1 VVVVVKKKLSKHYYI
16 MNFVA
21 QVEDHLRDLGTE
33 ARKAHPSVKDASE
46 RAIIHLRSL
55 QTQYVAAVRRAAA
68 ASNSSSNSSAATAAN
83 DYNDTGKSPSPASG
97 SGGNSTA
104 ATTTMAAIHP
114 TTSLFQ
120 SQDLLR
126 PFLLAANH
134 TDAPYD
140 LLVVA
145 LESIQHLLQND
156 AVCSDDAVQISRILV
171 IQSWGC
177 AMTLGLVGNGDRD
190 SSFTSSSSSGGRG
203 GGMMGMAAGALG
215 GIIGYGN
222 HNNTHHYHGMGGS
235 GIHQQSNN
243 RTTKEDQSIALKIL
257 RTMTMLV
264 DSRSMILT
272 QDVLGACILVCLLL
286 GAAGQSSSSHGEN
299 NGTGRAST
307 NRDRSSAKDGNHS
320 GPTGGIAAVGGDV
333 KRAAIAAMNQLLSTL
348 FDRANDAMISPSPK
362 KSYILLLAEQTMT
375 DLCFLVNKAPTTP
388 WTQSQADLIGPF
400 GIAAKDGLLPSPTTS
415 IALVDMIMKQT
426 CPDLFRLCFDYFGS
440 SNHVAEQQW
449 RTVEESIEFAAQIIC
464 QVFQLNQ
471 SLLGSQY
478 CYFVS
483 KLSFEPSLDE
493 MAQQSSS
500 PSVLV
505 DFVLYYY
512 TTSLAKTLMSHYL
525 SSKTKLFYANFDTH
539 LNAREHSGNGRK
551 SVPFFSELALDM
563 IRQLV
568 QFCNE
573 ATEAFHKS
581 DDFEDGFIFTQT
593 ERESFDFIKSSPSNN
608 SRRSTTAQGG
618 DMSVDQPPASMSNE
632 KLWRAYSALEA
643 LNVVVSSH
651 LEQLSWLDFG
661 RETKDGS
668 DYDNLTISLIAKAA
682 SDLATSSASNR
693 ERILYLLFAAH
704 AEEDDS
710 GNSNAAAAAA
720 ANMTTALIV
729 DSIEIPLCDTGATS
743 WLAFKCIL
751 SLVKSLKE
759 MAILVEANVDAE
771 SRHHLSAI
779 LNGSFAPSV
788 STLQHFIRRML
799 GSPVIVTRTLSS
811 YEELACASMLV
822 DSQLTNVRRQAILT
836 SLCKLCIPSW
846 GKKRSSYQLKE
857 SNIDA
862 LWTLLWIIHSNF
874 EKISHEWEIILSTLD
889 QLGIIKIYSS
899 NLDPTYIDKA
909 TTIAGCFGRLSSFTT
924 CFSRDALLQF
934 VTSLVKLSEAVS
946 FDPLVEQSS
955 DTVAEIIES
964 DDSIE
969 GRESSISGK
978 VLSYVPFA
986 GRVFGGGGTSQ
997 SSSSSSNSAT
1007 RRAAASNLSKTY
1019 AEDLRETTCSQMAKM
1034 KLSSPHAIFR
1044 KIPLPLLLVAVIS
1057 EANSYRLPVIEQT
1070 VAKHLCEIVARS
1082 LSTELQS
1089 FAMEVLTHFMPQS
1102 LSKQNV
1108 STEYGLGPL
1117 MVPDKVRPLE
1127 IQPIVINDSSVNC
1140 NPGNVQCEPGD
1151 HQLLT
1156 ILCQTIQRSAQ
1167 VDTAENSLNAL
1178 LVVLEG
1184 EGHNLSRDNLITVMD
1199 TLSILSGCEYEG
1211 SDQTIDRSTKQWSS
1225 VSSLAFQNLKL
1236 ILDEFLEMSS
1246 SSMES
1251 PLKSTE
1257 ERNAIIDCCVAFCRS
1272 RHDVNTSLTATG
1284 MLWNLADRDVSPGML
1299 EVVLSKLS
1307 WLAMDD
1313 RPELRNCSVNTL
1325 FSCVVGLGEQ
1335 FTDEQWENCLSNVI
1349 FGKIMSDI
1357 ATAIDDSD
1365 SNKNPSA
1372 NANGLTSGERY
1383 KVAVHH
1389 SRDSAR
1395 KQWIN
1400 TQTLVLRGLDR
1411 VLRLFYPHLLLILSG
1426 NLNDSWVPRIWKEI
1440 LRVSFLSAISAGEG
1454 ETLDMRLTGVELMTL
1469 CAQLTCKAGI
1479 VAAGSSA
1486 RVTTNMEVV
1495 GGALRSVRSAL
1506 EGKAIEIDKSSVI
1519 INSPEVESCRQELF
1533 DASFDKL
1540 NDFRVYLGQNEDVD
1554 AGPRMSVN
1562 SLTQTLTKLIGE
1574 LAKLYEC
1581 CKNNEMLSGKC
1592 ELKLDISL
1600 EDNDSYEDRFLHLL
1614 LAITDNAGNDKN
1626 SRYLNQVQRGVMT
1639 LLQSMAFNSSL
1650 RAFKALTTISGDYL
1664 FVCPSSK
1671 SIGGHDDEIIEI
1683 EAAKIV
1689 ADAFESDE
1697 LSDEAKV
1704 VVMCSVLLQYL
1715 NAADRRTTSEAR
1727 YDLLTCILDSGIEA
1741 AARIDSFTDEYD
1753 TLDYVW
1759 DRVIAT
1765 ISSLLQPPANNQ
1777 NNNYATHSKSIVG
1790 IVAILLTHLPLR
1802 KMSMVEPV
1810 LEKGAVCAVDA
1821 AFSFSAMDQ
1830 DDAPHLR
1837 ASEGAIHVFLAC
1849 FMGLTQTR
1857 PTCQAVTL
1865 LINKILGETIEIV
1878 GGSSSENNAG
1888 QQSRTRQSLAIAVC
1902 ESLRTTTSQDLLVG
1916 AFPLLC
1922 RLTNVDNDGLRRAA
1936 GQILGQI
1943 DLSDAISRER
1953 QRAEETI
1960 CRERQRAEQADARA
1974 REVEE
1979 ENAAML
1985 EEIEYLQSENEEL
1998 QRQVSKLKCKALN

>member
-1 VVVVVKKKLSKHYYI
+1 

-55 QTQYVAAVRRAAA
+55 QTQYVAAVRRAAV
-68 ASNSSSNSSAATAAN
+68 ASTNSDASKSPPTSGSSNN
-83 DYNDTGKSPSPASG
+83 
-97 SGGNSTA
+97 
-104 ATTTMAAIHP
+104 ATTTTTTSMSLHP

-140 LLVVA
+140 LLVIA
-145 LESIQHLLQND
+145 FESIQHLLQGD
-156 AVCSDDAVQISRILV
+156 AVCSDDAIQVSRILV

-177 AMTLGLVGNGDRD
+177 AMTLGLVGDGDRD
-190 SSFTSSSSSGGRG
+190 SSTGSSGGRG

-215 GIIGYGN
+215 GFIGYGN
-222 HNNTHHYHGMGGS
+222 HNNTHYHGMGGS
-235 GIHQQSNN
+235 SIHQQSN

-257 RTMTMLV
+257 RTMTILV

-286 GAAGQSSSSHGEN
+286 GVAGGQQPSSHGDN
-299 NGTGRAST
+299 NGSTGRGAST
-307 NRDRSSAKDGNHS
+307 NRDRFSAKDGNNS
-320 GPTGGIAAVGGDV
+320 APIGGIASGGDV

-348 FDRANDAMISPSPK
+348 FDRSIDAMLAPSPS
-362 KSYILLLAEQTMT
+362 KSYILLVAERTMT

-388 WTQSQADLIGPF
+388 RTQSQGTDLAGPF

-415 IALVDMIMKQT
+415 IALVDMIMKQI
-426 CPDLFRLCFDYFGS
+426 CPDLFRLCFDYFGAS
-440 SNHVAEQQW
+440 YHVAEQQW
-449 RTVEESIEFAAQIIC
+449 RTVESIDFAAQVIC

-483 KLSFEPSLDE
+483 KLSFEPSHDE
-493 MAQQSSS
+493 TSQQSSS
-500 PSVLV
+500 PSDLI

-525 SSKTKLFYANFDTH
+525 SSETKLFYANFDSH
-539 LNAREHSGNGRK
+539 LTAREQSGSGRK

-593 ERESFDFIKSSPSNN
+593 ERESFDFIKSSPSNK

-661 RETKDGS
+661 REAKDGG
-668 DYDNLTISLIAKAA
+668 DYDNLTVSLIAKAA

-720 ANMTTALIV
+720 ANTTTALIV

-751 SLVKSLKE
+751 SLIKSLKE
-759 MAILVEANVDAE
+759 MAIFVDANDDAE

-799 GSPVIVTRTLSS
+799 GSPVIVSRTLLS

-862 LWTLLWIIHSNF
+862 LWTLLCIIHSYF

-889 QLGIIKIYSS
+889 QLGILKIYST
-899 NLDPTYIDKA
+899 NLDPVYIDKA

-924 CFSRDALLQF
+924 CFSRDALLQL

-946 FDPLVEQSS
+946 FDPLEQRS
-955 DTVAEIIES
+955 DTAAEIIEL
-964 DDSIE
+964 DDSND

-997 SSSSSSNSAT
+997 LSSTSSKLSI
-1007 RRAAASNLSKTY
+1007 RWAAASNLSKTY
-1019 AEDLRETTCSQMAKM
+1019 AEDLREATCLQMAKM
-1034 KLSSPHAIFR
+1034 KLSTPHSIFQ

-1070 VAKHLCEIVARS
+1070 VAKHLCEIVAKS
-1082 LSTELQS
+1082 SSTELQS

-1127 IQPIVINDSSVNC
+1127 IQPIVINDSGVDNKPR
-1140 NPGNVQCEPGD
+1140 NEQTEPSD

-1156 ILCQTIQRSAQ
+1156 ILCQTIQRSTQ
-1167 VDTAENSLNAL
+1167 VETAENSLNAL

-1184 EGHNLSRDNLITVMD
+1184 EGHNLSRETLITIMD
-1199 TLSILSGCEYEG
+1199 TLSILSGCEYE
-1211 SDQTIDRSTKQWSS
+1211 SDDHTIDRSTKQWSN

-1246 SSMES
+1246 SSMNT
-1251 PLKSTE
+1251 PLNSIE

-1299 EVVLSKLS
+1299 EIVLSKLS

-1357 ATAIDDSD
+1357 TTAIDDSD
-1365 SNKNPSA
+1365 SNKIPSA
-1372 NANGLTSGERY
+1372 NGVVSGERY

-1411 VLRLFYPHLLLILSG
+1411 VLRLFYPRLLLILSG

-1440 LRVSFLSAISAGEG
+1440 LRVSFLSAVSAGEG
-1454 ETLDMRLTGVELMTL
+1454 ETLDMRLTGVELMAL

-1495 GGALRSVRSAL
+1495 GGALRSVRAAVDD
-1506 EGKAIEIDKSSVI
+1506 EAIEIDKSCI
-1519 INSPEVESCRQELF
+1519 IVNSPDVESCRQELF

-1540 NDFRVYLGQNEDVD
+1540 NDIRLYLGQNEDVD

-1581 CKNNEMLSGKC
+1581 CKNNEMLSGNC
-1592 ELKLDISL
+1592 ELKLEISL
-1600 EDNDSYEDRFLHLL
+1600 EYNDSYEDRFLHLL
-1614 LAITDNAGNDKN
+1614 LAITDNAGNDRN
-1626 SRYLNQVQRGVMT
+1626 SKYLNQVQRGVMT
-1639 LLQSMAFNSSL
+1639 LLQSMASNSSL

-1671 SIGGHDDEIIEI
+1671 SSGGHDDEIIEI

-1697 LSDEAKV
+1697 LSDETKV
-1704 VVMCSVLLQYL
+1704 VVMCSVLLHYL
-1715 NAADRRTTSEAR
+1715 NTADKRATSEAR

-1741 AARIDSFTDEYD
+1741 AARIDSSTDEYD
-1753 TLDYVW
+1753 NLDYVW
-1759 DRVIAT
+1759 NRVIAT

-1777 NNNYATHSKSIVG
+1777 NNDYVNHSKSIVS

-1802 KMSMVEPV
+1802 KMSMAEPV
-1810 LEKGAVCAVDA
+1810 LEKGAICAVDA
-1821 AFSFSAMDQ
+1821 AFSFSATNQ
-1830 DDAPHLR
+1830 DDAPSLR

-1857 PTCQAVTL
+1857 PTCPAVFS
-1865 LINKILGETIEIV
+1865 LINKILGETIEIMGG
-1878 GGSSSENNAG
+1878 GGSSSDNNAG
-1888 QQSRTRQSLAIAVC
+1888 DQSRTCQSLAIAVC

-1998 QRQVSKLKCKALN
+1998 QRQVSELKCKALS